1 MLVAQSQKHASAG
14 VHLGSQGANPAA
26 QVPSL
31 KDFCLPQVHPHLHV
45 ISYSSYGTIRANF
58 MATGKVKTSNALCLT
73 VEFVLCKAGVCTT
86 SFTAYSSLKPA
97 ETQTKPKSHPKPFA
111 IHDIQT

>member
-14 VHLGSQGANPAA
+14 VHLGSQGVNPAA

-45 ISYSSYGTIRANF
+45 VSYSSYGTTRANF
-58 MATGKVKTSNALCLT
+58 MAIEKVKNSNTLCLI
-73 VEFVLCKAGVCTT
+73 VEFVLWANTI
-86 SFTAYSSLKPA
+86 SFTAYSSLKLA
-97 ETQTKPKSHPKPFA
+97 KTQTKPKSHPKPFA